1 MFETSGSRVGVVGP
15 VFVDAIL
22 GTGVAMETELVPE
35 DVTPNS
41 ALIPGFRAID
51 LLESSCDIS
60 HQRVSAPGSTPKF
73 KSFVMVDAPGEFQDG
88 DFFGSSAYSVEP
100 EQGTELYEYE
110 PSIARDSEREQAAQV
125 DSESEP
131 QGVVSCD

>member
-1 MFETSGSRVGVVGP
+1 MQHIASRV
-15 VFVDAIL
+15 
-22 GTGVAMETELVPE
+22 
-35 DVTPNS
+35 
-41 ALIPGFRAID
+41 
-51 LLESSCDIS
+51 SST
-60 HQRVSAPGSTPKF
+60 GSTPKF